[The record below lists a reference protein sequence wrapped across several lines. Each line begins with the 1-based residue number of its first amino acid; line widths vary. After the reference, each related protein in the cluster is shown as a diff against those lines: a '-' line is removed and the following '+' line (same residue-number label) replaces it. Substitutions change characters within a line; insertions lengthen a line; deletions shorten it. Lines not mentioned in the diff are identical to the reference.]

1 MITSA
6 VKLPSL
12 IGRIF
17 NTGRVP
23 MIHGSPGTG
32 KSAIIAKFAKV
43 NNLKLIDVRLSQRT
57 PTSLNGFGR
66 INENIKKSEFI
77 PFSDFPLEGEPLPE
91 GYDGYLLFLDEI
103 TSASLQVQAATYQLT
118 LDKEIGSSKLHPD
131 CYIICAGNKS
141 TDGAI
146 VNRMGTASQSRM
158 IHLELETDKDSWLTY
173 ADTAGIDFR
182 ITAYV
187 NYKPSVLNSFKPDHK
202 DLTFTCGRTL
212 EFASELIK
220 DAPELTHDDLIL
232 LSGTLGEGT
241 AKDFYG
247 FCSIF
252 QELPTLKEI
261 IDNPEGATLKDNSSF
276 MFGVSSFVGEHMTDD
291 NIEPLIKYLLRF
303 RPEFQAITAQKAYR
317 GNPSLISNPHLIKWV
332 DSVSIYF

>member
-6 VKLPSL
+6 EKLPKL
-12 IGRIF
+12 LARIF
-17 NTGRVP
+17 NINRVP
-23 MIHGSPGTG
+23 MIHGSPGVG
-32 KSAIIAKFAKV
+32 KSAIIAEFARD

-66 INENIKKSEFI
+66 INNGTNKSEFI
-77 PFSDFPLEGEPLPE
+77 PFSDFPLEGEPIPK

-118 LDKEIGSSKLHPD
+118 LDKEIGSKKLHPE
-131 CYIICAGNKS
+131 CYVVCAGNKS

-158 IHLELETDKDSWLTY
+158 IHLELEADKDSWLAY
-173 ADTAGIDFR
+173 ADRTNLDYR

-187 NYKPSVLNSFKPDHK
+187 NFKPSIINSFKPDHK

-220 DAPELTHDDLIL
+220 DVTELGEDDLIL
-232 LSGTLGEGT
+232 LSGTLGEGN
-241 AKDFYG
+241 AKEFYG
-247 FCSIF
+247 FCSVF
-252 QELPTLKEI
+252 KELPSLKEI
-261 IDNPEGATLKDNSSF
+261 IANPEGATLKEEPNF
-276 MFGVSSFVGEHMTDD
+276 MFGVSSFVGENMNES
-291 NIEPLIKYLLRF
+291 NIEQLIKYLLRF

-317 GNPSLISNPHLIKWV
+317 GNPALISNPHLIKWV
-332 DSVSIYF
+332 DSVSLYF